1 MFCRDRQVNTVSSP
15 LPRFD
20 GTYQRLRREALDQAA
35 LIVHLVRWIC
45 LGALSGVLAGGSS
58 WVFLEV
64 LDRITRFRVSHDWIV
79 VLLPIA
85 GLVIG
90 LVYHYLGGRSGEGN
104 ALLIDEIHEP
114 LAWVPRRMAPLVMF
128 GTWATQLFG
137 GSAGR
142 EGTAIQ
148 MSGSL
153 TDGLSRILHLDRDD
167 RRLMLIAALAG
178 GFGAVFGVPLAG
190 AVFGLEVQSIGRV
203 RYEALVPALTASI
216 VGDLVVSGLGYHH
229 PALPQLAVHLSA
241 ALAGKVAVAGLVFGL
256 AGAAFVE
263 LTHAIRHFM
272 TRRVTWPPLRLV
284 IGGIGIVALA
294 GLFGQEYLGLSLPL
308 VGRALAGEHL
318 SFAVFALK
326 ILFTAVTLGCAFPGG
341 EVTPLF
347 VVGATLGSALAGP
360 LGLPVPLLAAVGFV
374 AVFAGAANVPL
385 ACTIMGVELFGS
397 AAVVPFAVGCVV
409 AYVFS
414 NHRGIYPTQRI
425 HAAKGGDPINGRP
438 TLQHWRHRQRGN
450 GSGKREAD

>member
-1 MFCRDRQVNTVSSP
+1 MSSP
-15 LPRFD
+15 PPRFD
-20 GTYQRLRREALDQAA
+20 RVLERLRREALEQIGLA
-35 LIVHLVRWIC
+35 LHLLRWIC
-45 LGALSGVLAGGSS
+45 LGALSGILAGGSS

-64 LDRITRFRVSHDWIV
+64 LDRITRVRVSHDWIV
-79 VLLPIA
+79 LLLPAA
-85 GLVIG
+85 GLLIG

-104 ALLIDEIHEP
+104 SLLIDEIHEP
-114 LAWVPRRMAPLVMF
+114 SAWVPRRMAPLVMV
-128 GTWATQLFG
+128 GAWATQLFG

-142 EGTAIQ
+142 EGTALQ

-153 TDGLSRILHLDRDD
+153 TDGLTRILHLDGDN

-216 VGDLVVSGLGYHH
+216 VGHLVVSGLGYHH
-229 PALPQLAVHLSA
+229 PALPQLTLHLST
-241 ALAGKVAVAGLVFGL
+241 ALVAKVAVAGLVFGL
-256 AGAAFVE
+256 AGAVFVE
-263 LTHAIRHFM
+263 LTHAIKRFM
-272 TRRVTWPPLRLV
+272 DDRISWPPLRLV

-308 VGRALAGEHL
+308 IGRALGGEHL

-425 HAAKGGDPINGRP
+425 RVAKGATSIHDRP
-438 TLQHWRHRQRGN
+438 TLQKWRHRQHR
-450 GSGKREAD
+450 DDTT